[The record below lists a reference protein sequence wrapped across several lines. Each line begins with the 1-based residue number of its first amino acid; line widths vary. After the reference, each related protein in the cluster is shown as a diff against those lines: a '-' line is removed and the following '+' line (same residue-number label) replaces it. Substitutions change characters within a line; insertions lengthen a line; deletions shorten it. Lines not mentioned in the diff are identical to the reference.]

1 MTQNT
6 HFAGALQTAARIR
19 KMVRDDHRNILTLFR
34 HYLSAPA
41 DSRHAIVE
49 QILYQLAAHFQTEEK
64 LLYGDIRNRGDRERR
79 MVEEALLEHE
89 EVKAMMWELQH
100 AEADDD
106 QALDEFFEDMM
117 QTVQAHFVAEERDL
131 LPAALEKATY
141 HIPSPEGQGD
151 L

>member
-6 HFAGALQTAARIR
+6 HFAEALLTAARIR
-19 KMVRDDHRNILTLFR
+19 KMVRDDHRNILMLFR

-49 QILYQLAAHFQTEEK
+49 QILHQLAAHFQAEEE
-64 LLYGDIRNRGDRERR
+64 LLNGDIRHRGDRERR
-79 MVEEALLEHE
+79 VVEEALLEHE

-100 AEADDD
+100 AETDDD

-131 LPAALEKATY
+131 LPAAL
-141 HIPSPEGQGD
+141 GQGD